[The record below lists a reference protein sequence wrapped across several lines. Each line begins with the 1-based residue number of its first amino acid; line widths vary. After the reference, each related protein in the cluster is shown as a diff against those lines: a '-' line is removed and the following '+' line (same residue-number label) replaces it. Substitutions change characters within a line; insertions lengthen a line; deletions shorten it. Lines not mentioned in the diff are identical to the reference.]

1 MTLTEIRNALIVI
14 AENNQRPQYEMYIAK
29 ELYIAIK
36 NDAFHPLKSEVQ
48 GVTIS
53 STPLSKSKRYAD
65 PTAHFLDTWINEKK
79 SRESL
84 LLEKLRIRSEF
95 LFDLRFGLLPAAHPI
110 WTEVEAV
117 IAGNKA

>member
-79 SRESL
+79 EPKKSFTR
-84 LLEKLRIRSEF
+84 KIK
-95 LFDLRFGLLPAAHPI
+95 
-110 WTEVEAV
+110 
-117 IAGNKA
+117 N